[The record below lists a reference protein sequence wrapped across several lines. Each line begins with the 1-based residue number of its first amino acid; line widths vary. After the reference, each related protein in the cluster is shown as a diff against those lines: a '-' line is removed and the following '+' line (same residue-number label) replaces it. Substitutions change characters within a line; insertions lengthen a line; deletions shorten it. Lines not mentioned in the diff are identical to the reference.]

1 MSWSFHSR
9 ASTQGVRPH
18 VIAVLVCATNAML
31 AAPTLAEQFYVQPTA
46 TLTAENDSN
55 LDLDPG
61 PSSAVQGYSADAGA
75 LFGIATPNSESTIRA
90 RLDYR
95 DYPKDQGDDRLEEYL
110 DFRSDYSTQRSHAA
124 ISGTIDHRDAFNAE
138 FSSAY
143 FDQINPVQPTNPSTG
158 QAVTGEAVTSVLLQP
173 SYSYKFS
180 PVISAGVSA
189 IYERLTYTPSFFDQN
204 NFGFYQGNADLN
216 WKFTQTSELSFSG
229 FGSKYEAS
237 NIESSATGSGG
248 AVGLDTN
255 WSPLLSTNA
264 TITYQHTNID
274 QSTPPLVNT
283 DVNTWGGSLSAVY
296 KAQISQYRVI
306 ISRFVTPSGGGGVYV
321 NDQAQLQY
329 NRDLTERLAFT
340 GAVIYIKASQ
350 LPSNIND
357 LDRSYMQTAVN
368 VKWMIRPT
376 WFVQGGYQYAWQKYT
391 LSPDGAANNRIYI
404 SVGYQGLP
412 PQR

>member
-1 MSWSFHSR
+1 MIVIEAKGNVVYVVGQVTKPGAITMNPTINVLQALSIAGGANPYAKLDCIIVIRSSGGTQRVLPFKYGQVSSR
-9 ASTQGVRPH
+9 QGSGAEYSAGERRCRGRSVAARRRSGIRPH
-18 VIAVLVCATNAML
+18 VIAVLVCATNAVL

-124 ISGTIDHRDAFNAE
+124 ISGTIDHRDDFNAE

-158 QAVTGEAVTSVLLQP
+158 QAVTGEAVTTVLLQP

-189 IYERLTYTPSFFDQN
+189 IYQRLTYTPSFFDQ
-204 NFGFYQGNADLN
+204 
-216 WKFTQTSELSFSG
+216 S
-229 FGSKYEAS
+229 
-237 NIESSATGSGG
+237 
-248 AVGLDTN
+248 
-255 WSPLLSTNA
+255 
-264 TITYQHTNID
+264 
-274 QSTPPLVNT
+274 
-283 DVNTWGGSLSAVY
+283 
-296 KAQISQYRVI
+296 
-306 ISRFVTPSGGGGVYV
+306 
-321 NDQAQLQY
+321 
-329 NRDLTERLAFT
+329 
-340 GAVIYIKASQ
+340 
-350 LPSNIND
+350 
-357 LDRSYMQTAVN
+357 
-368 VKWMIRPT
+368 
-376 WFVQGGYQYAWQKYT
+376 
-391 LSPDGAANNRIYI
+391 
-404 SVGYQGLP
+404 
-412 PQR
+412 